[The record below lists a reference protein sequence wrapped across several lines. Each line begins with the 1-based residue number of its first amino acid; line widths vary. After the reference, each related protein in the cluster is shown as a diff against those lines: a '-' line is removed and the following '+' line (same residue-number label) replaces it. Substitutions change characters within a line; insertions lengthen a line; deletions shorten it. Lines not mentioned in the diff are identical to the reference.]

1 MTSHPRM
8 TTTTTHVLQVL
19 TDEPGQDRYGLE
31 VMALTGL
38 PSGTVFPI
46 LARLEACGWLE
57 SGWEDVDPRVA
68 GRPRR
73 RYYRLTGPGREA
85 GAVAL
90 ARVAEVR
97 QQRAQLL
104 RPAQGWS

>member
-1 MTSHPRM
+1 M
-8 TTTTTHVLQVL
+8 TTTQVLQVL
-19 TDEPGQDRYGLE
+19 SDEPGQDRYGLE

-46 LARLEACGWLE
+46 LARLEAYGWLE

-73 RYYRLTGPGREA
+73 RYYRLTGPGLEA
-85 GAVAL
+85 GSRAL
-90 ARVAEVR
+90 ARVADSR
-97 QQRAQLL
+97 QQRARLL
-104 RPAQGWS
+104 RPAEGWS

>member
-1 MTSHPRM
+1 M
-8 TTTTTHVLQVL
+8 TTTTTQVLQAMVDDPA
-19 TDEPGQDRYGLE
+19 TERYGLE

-57 SGWEDVDPRVA
+57 SGWEDVDPTAV

-73 RYYRLTGPGREA
+73 RYYRLTGSGRDA
-85 GAVAL
+85 GVAAL
-90 ARVAEVR
+90 DRVAEER
-97 QQRAQLL
+97 RRRARLL
-104 RPAQGWS
+104 RPAEVST